1 MQETLEVSRNGLK
14 KVKPCCIR
22 HEVFQVFSSF
32 CSCSALN
39 LILVGSAGQP
49 ASPSSPVSPTHAGIA
64 VCQLYD

>member
-1 MQETLEVSRNGLK
+1 MDYK
-14 KVKPCCIR
+14 KSNHAAYGMR
-22 HEVFQVFSSF
+22 FFRFLAVF
-32 CSCSALN
+32 AHLLIH